1 MINKIS
7 KKMPLWISSFGLV
20 SLLAVPM
27 VAQAAL
33 SLDNFG
39 IGNNSNFRNID
50 INKQDDL
57 KGTIAKIINIIL
69 GFLGIIAV
77 LIILAGGFKWMT
89 AAGSEDKVGEARKMI
104 IEGVVG
110 MLVIFAA
117 WGIASFAINQ
127 LITATNGG

>member
-1 MINKIS
+1 MITKIS
-7 KKMPLWISSFGLV
+7 KKMSLWISSFGLV
-20 SLLAVPM
+20 SLLVAPM
-27 VAQAAL
+27 VAQAITI
-33 SLDNFG
+33 DNFG
-39 IGNNSNFRNID
+39 LGNGSNFNSVG
-50 INKQDDL
+50 INKQEDL

-110 MLVIFAA
+110 MVIIFAA

-127 LITATNGG
+127 LITATNGV